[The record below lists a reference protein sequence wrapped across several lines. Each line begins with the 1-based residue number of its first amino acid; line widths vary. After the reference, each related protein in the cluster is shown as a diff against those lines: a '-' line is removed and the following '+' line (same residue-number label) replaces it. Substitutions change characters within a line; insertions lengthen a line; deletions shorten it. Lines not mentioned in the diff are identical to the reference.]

1 MGNAQFI
8 DIVSNSLV
16 QDKLV
21 AEEELGRLVL
31 LEGENT
37 EIKLQKIK
45 DAVAVYGN
53 TVSMIAFW
61 ESWIKDNI
69 TFRGEDNEGHETPT
83 GNNN

>member
-1 MGNAQFI
+1 MGNAQFLN
-8 DIVSNSLV
+8 IVSNSLV

-21 AEEELGRLVL
+21 AEEELGRLIL
-31 LEGENT
+31 LEDEST

-45 DAVAVYGN
+45 DAVKVYGD

-61 ESWIKDNI
+61 ESYIKDNI
-69 TFRGEDNEGHETPT
+69 TFHGEDKDHETPT